1 MCSAP
6 FYRDLAAPGNGFM
19 LVMLVEAFLVK
30 EAEALN
36 MLLNPVIWDM
46 YWAAWLAPNT
56 SLTACHLPSFLI
68 RVSVYVLGL

>member
-19 LVMLVEAFLVK
+19 LVEAFLVK

-36 MLLNPVIWDM
+36 MLLNPRN
-46 YWAAWLAPNT
+46 LG
-56 SLTACHLPSFLI
+56 H
-68 RVSVYVLGL
+68 VLGCMASSQHLINSLSPSLFSY